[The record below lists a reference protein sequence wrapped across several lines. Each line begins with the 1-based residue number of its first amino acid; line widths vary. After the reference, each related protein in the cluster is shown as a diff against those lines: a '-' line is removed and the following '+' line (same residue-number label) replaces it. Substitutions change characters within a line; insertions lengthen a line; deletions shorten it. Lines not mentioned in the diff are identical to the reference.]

1 MLNVSAVEL
10 LVILAVG
17 LVVLGPQKLPGAAR
31 QVGRVLTELRRMAS
45 GFQAELRDA
54 FDDVNASEAS
64 PPRSPPLAHQGP
76 LAPPVDPA
84 VPAQPAGGPAASP
97 APNVRSPRGR
107 APLSPPEDTA

>member
-1 MLNVSAVEL
+1 MLNVSAIEL

-45 GFQAELRDA
+45 GFQAEIRDA
-54 FDDVNASEAS
+54 FDEVNASEAS
-64 PPRSPPLAHQGP
+64 PPLSPPQARRGP
-76 LAPPVDPA
+76 LAPPVDP
-84 VPAQPAGGPAASP
+84 VTPAQLAGGAADAP
-97 APNVRSPRGR
+97 APNVRGPRGR